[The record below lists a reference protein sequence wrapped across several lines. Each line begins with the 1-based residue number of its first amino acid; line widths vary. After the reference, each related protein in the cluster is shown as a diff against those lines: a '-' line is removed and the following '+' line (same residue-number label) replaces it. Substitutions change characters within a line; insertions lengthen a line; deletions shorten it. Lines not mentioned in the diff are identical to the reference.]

1 MSTEETT
8 IIQTMSEFMS
18 PLQATNVKVVYGL
31 NGDFLVYE
39 TNGEKHS
46 LPVSKSSQGRTPEEL
61 FIKTFADGFRVASAN
76 NGESYEESEAV
87 NYN

>member
-76 NGESYEESEAV
+76 NGESYAESEAV
-87 NYN
+87 SYS

>member
-1 MSTEETT
+1 MSTKETT

-31 NGDFLVYE
+31 NGDFLVYYID
-39 TNGEKHS
+39 GAKHS
-46 LPVSKSSQGRTPEEL
+46 LPVSKSSQGKTPEEL

-76 NGESYEESEAV
+76 NGESYAESNAI

>member
-31 NGDFLVYE
+31 NGDFLVYYID
-39 TNGEKHS
+39 GAKHS
-46 LPVSKSSQGRTPEEL
+46 LPVSKSSQGKTPEEL

-76 NGESYEESEAV
+76 NGESYAESNAI

>member
-8 IIQTMSEFMS
+8 IIQTMREFMS

-31 NGDFLVYE
+31 NGDFLAYE
-39 TNGEKHS
+39 TNGEKHT

-76 NGESYEESEAV
+76 NGESYAESEAV
-87 NYN
+87 SYS